1 MKVSWVEVPFAR
13 LRGEG
18 ASGKARYLARVK
30 ASMPRKSSISSLPNE
45 VASNQLDGLRSQ
57 IDEVDRAL
65 LERLNQRAKLVMEVG
80 RIKESSGASV
90 YEEARE
96 QRIVKGLIEI
106 NPGPFPDVGLGPVF
120 REIISA
126 TRSLEQG
133 VVIAYMGPEGTFSH
147 LAANQKFGR
156 MAGLTA
162 VATISDVFS
171 AVERGEADLGIV
183 PVENTTEGVVT
194 QTLDTFVDCDIS
206 ICGEV
211 LLRIAN
217 DLASKSG
224 RVEDVK
230 QVASHPQALAQCRGW
245 LDRNLPGIDRIEA
258 ASTTAAALLAVEDGA
273 LAAICSSVAAEK
285 NGLAVIR
292 ESIQDRI
299 DNTTRF
305 LVIGRQA
312 PRPTGNDLTSA
323 VFTIRKDEPG
333 GLYRLLQ
340 PFAADGIN
348 LTSIHLRPI
357 KGKPWEYLFFLDL
370 EGHRSDERVANA
382 LASVAS
388 IAHSHRVLGSFP
400 RAELAGAGRT
410 AWRDQGD

>member
-1 MKVSWVEVPFAR
+1 
-13 LRGEG
+13 
-18 ASGKARYLARVK
+18 
-30 ASMPRKSSISSLPNE
+30 
-45 VASNQLDGLRSQ
+45 
-57 IDEVDRAL
+57 
-65 LERLNQRAKLVMEVG
+65 
-80 RIKESSGASV
+80 V

-96 QRIVKGLIEI
+96 QRIVRGLVEI
-106 NPGPFPDVGLGPVF
+106 NSGPFPDAGLGPVF

-133 VVIAYMGPEGTFSH
+133 VLIAYMGPEGSWSH
-147 LAANQKFGR
+147 HAANQKFGR
-156 MAGLTA
+156 MAGLTP
-162 VATISDVFS
+162 VATISDVF
-171 AVERGEADLGIV
+171 AVVERATADLGIV

-194 QTLDTFVDCDIS
+194 QTLDTFVDADVS

-211 LLRIAN
+211 LVRIEN

-224 RVEDVK
+224 RLEDVK
-230 QVASHPQALAQCRGW
+230 QVASHPQALAQCRDW
-245 LDRNLPGIDRIEA
+245 LDRNLPGIDRIET
-258 ASTTAAALLAVEDGA
+258 ASTTAAALLAVEDES

-285 NGLAVIR
+285 YELKVSR
-292 ESIQDRI
+292 ESIQDRV

-305 LVIGRQA
+305 LVIGKRT

-333 GLYRLLQ
+333 GLHRLLQ
-340 PFAADGIN
+340 PFAAGGIN

-357 KGKPWEYLFFLDL
+357 KGKPWEYLFFLEL
-370 EGHRSDERVANA
+370 EGHRNEERVETA

-400 RAELAGAGRT
+400 RAQSPAGT
-410 AWRDQGD
+410 AKIPRRQRGD

>member
-1 MKVSWVEVPFAR
+1 MAEPSKSTH
-13 LRGEG
+13 
-18 ASGKARYLARVK
+18 SGL
-30 ASMPRKSSISSLPNE
+30 E
-45 VASNQLDGLRSQ
+45 DGVAENDLDSLRSQ

-65 LERLNQRAKLVMEVG
+65 LSQLNRRASLVLEVG
-80 RIKESSGASV
+80 HVKESSGASV

-96 QRIVKGLIEI
+96 QSIVRGLVEI
-106 NPGPFPDVGLGPVF
+106 NSGPFPDAGLGPVF

-133 VVIAYMGPEGTFSH
+133 VRIAYMGPEGSWSH

-162 VATISDVFS
+162 VATISDVF
-171 AVERGEADLGIV
+171 AVVERRTADLGIV

-194 QTLDTFVDCDIS
+194 QTLDTFVDSDVS

-211 LLRIAN
+211 LVRIEN
-217 DLASKSG
+217 DLASRTGKL
-224 RVEDVK
+224 EDVK
-230 QVASHPQALAQCRGW
+230 QVASHPQALAQCRDW
-245 LDRNLPGIDRIEA
+245 LDRNLRGIERIET
-258 ASTTAAALLAVEDGA
+258 ASTTAAALLAVEDDS
-273 LAAICSSVAAEK
+273 LAAICSTMAAEK
-285 NGLAVIR
+285 YGLAVVR
-292 ESIQDRI
+292 KSIQDRV

-305 LVIGRQA
+305 LVIGRQT
-312 PRPTGNDLTSA
+312 PRPTGDDLTSA

-333 GLYRLLQ
+333 GLHRLLQ
-340 PFAADGIN
+340 PFAAGGIN

-357 KGKPWEYLFFLDL
+357 KGKPWEYLFFLEL
-370 EGHRSDERVANA
+370 EGHRGEERVENA

-400 RAELAGAGRT
+400 RAQSPSSGKSARRER
-410 AWRDQGD
+410 GD